1 MIDCLTSY
9 IGLKRVND
17 SPTSNIY
24 VNDLPGITTNQFDD
38 VREID
43 ENDGISE
50 AWTTLEGR
58 AIQSF
63 ESNIQFELK
72 KFFQNY
78 QVINSGVTGFV
89 DDNTL
94 ANHGSG
100 KYAGWLFDMST
111 YSPSLKIEF
120 NDIRIHLASAEDFNI
135 KIFDANTG
143 EQLFTKAVTGIAG
156 LQVVKILQSYAVYNH
171 NKLFIAYDTV
181 IPIRVFND
189 PLVPGAISQGN
200 VSTSTTV
207 LSTNIDASESGLAV
221 GYNVRCSI
229 EEFVCSR
236 LQLFLEPYLFKL
248 GIEFLRA
255 TKYSENLNRYTLLD
269 SEQKNELIEEYKV
282 EYRRL
287 LDSTF
292 EDLTVPDDGICFIC
306 NKAITQKVL
315 IP

>member
-17 SPTSNIY
+17 SPTSSLFL
-24 VNDLPGITTNQFDD
+24 NDLPWVTTNQFEQI
-38 VREID
+38 REID
-43 ENDGISE
+43 ENDGILES
-50 AWTTLEGR
+50 WNTLEER
-58 AIQSF
+58 AIRAF
-63 ESNIQFELK
+63 ESDLQFELK
-72 KFFQNY
+72 KFYQNY
-78 QVINSGVTGFV
+78 QIINSGLTGFV

-94 ANHGSG
+94 VDHGSG
-100 KYAGWLFDMST
+100 KYAGWLFDVSS

-120 NDIRIHLASAEDFNI
+120 NDIRINLASAETFNI

-143 EQLFTKAVTGIAG
+143 EELFTKSVSGEIG
-156 LQVVKILQSYAVYNH
+156 VNVVKITESFAVYNH

-181 IPIRVFND
+181 IPYRIFND
-189 PLVPGAISQGN
+189 PTVPGVISQGSI
-200 VSTSTTV
+200 STSSTV
-207 LSTNIDASESGLAV
+207 LSTNISSSEVGIAV

-236 LQLFLEPYLFKL
+236 LTLFLEPYLYKL
-248 GIEFLRA
+248 GIEFLKTA
-255 TKYSENLNRYTLLD
+255 KYTDNLTKYSLLNL
-269 SEQKNELIEEYKV
+269 EQANEAIEEAKV

-287 LDSTF
+287 LDSSF